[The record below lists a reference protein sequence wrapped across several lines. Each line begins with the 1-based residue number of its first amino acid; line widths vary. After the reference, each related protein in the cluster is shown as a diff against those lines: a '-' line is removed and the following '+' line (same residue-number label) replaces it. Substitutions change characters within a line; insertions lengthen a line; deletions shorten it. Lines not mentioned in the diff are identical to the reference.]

1 MKGQL
6 QYIADTLLVDQIFSY
21 ELGIKKQADASAML
35 GGISNFIKSWVSEN
49 VDTTSPTTVLTSVGK
64 MMVPAVLFRI
74 HPVLGVLYNISK
86 AFGFDIG
93 DIISSLWSNISPKL
107 EQGQS
112 ISPDEINDMG
122 KGMLVS
128 DVGPVEASND
138 LFLTLR
144 KQAQKIPNMPFLI
157 PEKGS
162 SFLER
167 IFGGLSKAKGKWL
180 LGAFA
185 IWIVKTVLAGAG
197 LLMVTDALKQKAA
210 PVIQENIP
218 NPFNSIKT
226 DSNQHGQ
233 TITTELVT
241 KNPPAQL
248 SIQAPHK
255 FKSSGDGEQYHQNSS
270 DTIWIIPLVNNN
282 LEDTLLNWCYNVYPE
297 TQNYDSEITESN
309 GFKKTKSSLQK
320 YVEKNHLIVPT
331 NFHSRKEIVDTFVS
345 DVESKINE
353 SK

>member
-1 MKGQL
+1 
-6 QYIADTLLVDQIFSY
+6 
-21 ELGIKKQADASAML
+21 
-35 GGISNFIKSWVSEN
+35 
-49 VDTTSPTTVLTSVGK
+49 
-64 MMVPAVLFRI
+64 
-74 HPVLGVLYNISK
+74 
-86 AFGFDIG
+86 
-93 DIISSLWSNISPKL
+93 
-107 EQGQS
+107 
-112 ISPDEINDMG
+112 
-122 KGMLVS
+122 
-128 DVGPVEASND
+128 
-138 LFLTLR
+138 
-144 KQAQKIPNMPFLI
+144 
-157 PEKGS
+157 
-162 SFLER
+162 
-167 IFGGLSKAKGKWL
+167 
-180 LGAFA
+180 
-185 IWIVKTVLAGAG
+185 
-197 LLMVTDALKQKAA
+197 MVTDALKQKAA